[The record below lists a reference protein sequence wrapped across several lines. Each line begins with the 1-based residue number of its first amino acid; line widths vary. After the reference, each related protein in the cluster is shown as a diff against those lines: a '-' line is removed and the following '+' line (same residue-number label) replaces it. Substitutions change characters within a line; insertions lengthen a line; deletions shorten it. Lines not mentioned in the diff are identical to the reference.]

1 MELVIG
7 VDGGG
12 TRTRLV
18 VAAADGRILG
28 LGEAGCGNPSAGGEA
43 EVRGSLAAARTRA
56 FVQAGLEPRA
66 AAAAF
71 LGLAGVAGEEERRA
85 VERLAVELELAPG
98 DRTAVDHDLRVAQ
111 AGAFAGGPGNGSLQ
125 GGPRATGGEELRS
138 LLGRLGPR
146 GEARAEVAR
155 LAPLVAEAA
164 ADGDEVAR
172 AILAAG
178 AGELAEAAAA
188 VARALGEEEPAIAL
202 VGGALPPGGAYHR
215 AVESALRDHLPAVQL
230 TSPRLTP
237 AGGAV
242 LLAIELL

>member
-111 AGAFAGGPGNGSLQ
+111 AGAFAGGPGL
-125 GGPRATGGEELRS
+125 
-138 LLGRLGPR
+138 
-146 GEARAEVAR
+146 V
-155 LAPLVAEAA
+155 LVAGTGSACYGRA
-164 ADGDEVAR
+164 ADGR
-172 AILAAG
+172 SW
-178 AGELAEAAAA
+178 
-188 VARALGEEEPAIAL
+188 R
-202 VGGALPPGGAYHR
+202 
-215 AVESALRDHLPAVQL
+215 
-230 TSPRLTP
+230 
-237 AGGAV
+237 AGGGGSFADD
-242 LLAIELL
+242 LSLIHI